1 METLGQRIL
10 KLRKS
15 KKLSRETLGAKI
27 GVSKTSIKNWEDDE
41 NDPKLEYLQLL
52 AEYFKCSVGY
62 LTEGAG
68 DGDNFKKIQEKPIR
82 RAPVLNFVQ
91 AGAFCEYH
99 DEAISDEFEPVIGEA
114 GDNVYWIVLEGDSM
128 MPDFESGEL
137 VLIDPDMQPNPADYV
152 IALRKGEKAVTF
164 KKWRPRGFDEGTGE
178 EYSQLIPSNP
188 DFPIIDSRFTPFSIC
203 GVAVQRNQVLRK

>member
-52 AEYFKCSVGY
+52 AEYFKCSVEY
-62 LTEGAG
+62 LTEGTG

-99 DEAISDEFEPVIGEA
+99 DEAISDEFEPVIGDA